1 MEHIDRFYQ
10 DFGSEEVEA
19 DDAKEE
25 QSKKAKPQKPSKP
38 SDHQSLFKGDTRDD
52 FMIGIKFTR

>member
-1 MEHIDRFYQ
+1 MEHIDRFYK
-10 DFGSEEVEA
+10 DFGSEEVASDEE
-19 DDAKEE
+19 EE
-25 QSKKAKPQKPSKP
+25 QSKNAKTKKPSKP